1 MFWHGAKST
10 DDTMNDRHEYFREV
24 NKTLKVVLFF
34 NLLVA
39 LPKVIYG
46 ILIQSAS
53 ITADGFHSLGDTSS
67 NIIGLIGIFI
77 SSRPVDKDHPYGHK
91 KYETVTTIGI
101 AMILCLLALKV
112 IHDAI
117 ERFHRPV
124 VPQIDVWSF
133 AIMFMTLA
141 VNIAVMRYEYARG
154 RQIKSDVLVA
164 DSHHTRSDIFVSSLV
179 IVTLVA
185 VKIGYPILDTI
196 AAMVIAMLIIY
207 SAIEIFK
214 ESSDVLCDRAVVPID
229 KVYEIAMSTPGVKD
243 CHNIRTRGR
252 EDDIHM
258 DLHVYV
264 DTDMHVDK
272 AHDAAT
278 SIEDRIKKEI
288 DGVSDVIVHIEP
300 LPPPS
305 QRHNKPLHGPGTKL
319 H

>member
-1 MFWHGAKST
+1 
-10 DDTMNDRHEYFREV
+10 MNDRHEYFREV
-24 NKTLKVVLFF
+24 NKTLKIVLFF
-34 NLLVA
+34 NLFVA

-46 ILIQSAS
+46 IIIHSAS
-53 ITADGFHSLGDTSS
+53 ITADGFHSLGDSSS

-101 AMILCLLALKV
+101 AMMLCFLALKV

-117 ERFHRPV
+117 ERFRNPI
-124 VPQIDVWSF
+124 VPHIDMWSF
-133 AIMFMTLA
+133 AIMFATLA
-141 VNIAVMRYEYARG
+141 VNIYVMRYEYAKGKR
-154 RQIKSDVLVA
+154 IKSDVLVA

-179 IVTLVA
+179 IVTLIA
-185 VKIGYPILDTI
+185 VKIGYPILDTV
-196 AAMVIAMLIIY
+196 AAIVIAVLIMY
-207 SAIEIFK
+207 SAVEIFR
-214 ESSDVLCDRAVVPID
+214 ESSSVLCDRAVVPID
-229 KVYEIAMSTPGVKD
+229 KVYEIAMKVPGVRD

-264 DTDMHVDK
+264 DTDMHVNK
-272 AHDAAT
+272 AHDLAT
-278 SIEDRIKKEI
+278 LIEDNIKKEI
-288 DGVSDVIVHIEP
+288 EGVVDVVVHIEP

-305 QRHNKPLHGPGTKL
+305 QRHKKPAHGPGHKL